1 MTTDLLLAILPGL
14 ILVAVGLVG
23 AGVLLPETIKS
34 WREGRERKKAI
45 KAALQVD
52 RWIEDG
58 GTVTLRDV
66 EKIVDVFTA
75 VQRAELDNGTEH
87 SMAWVSATAAAIAYA
102 RKGAE

>member
-1 MTTDLLLAILPGL
+1 MTIELFLAILPGL

-45 KAALQVD
+45 KTALQVD

-66 EKIVDVFTA
+66 ENAAYVFTA
-75 VQRAELDNGTEH
+75 VQKAELDNGTEH
-87 SMAWVSATAAAIAYA
+87 SMALISATAAAIAYA
-102 RKGAE
+102 RKEAE